1 MVQDNR
7 RAPVPHLQSRPT
19 WGNSSMPGDLSTRIS
34 FKVIFCDRLQQH
46 QMEFHYPP
54 MPGQDAMQEEVW
66 DGGRLFVAC

>member
-1 MVQDNR
+1 
-7 RAPVPHLQSRPT
+7 
-19 WGNSSMPGDLSTRIS
+19 MPGDLSTRIS